1 MNITVL
7 VDNNPNP
14 ARPELRAEHGLSL
27 FVEAGG
33 ARILFD
39 TGASDLFLMNAK
51 LLGIDPSTV
60 DAVVL
65 SHGHYDHGGGL
76 AAFAEINKG
85 AAIHLGQGAMDEHY
99 IKVVGPLRKKIGLSR
114 VLRAAI
120 GERLIVVRGKR
131 EIAKNVFLVSP
142 IEPGARIPSDRKLF
156 FMKTGGSIRQDDF
169 AHEVMLAIEEKNE
182 VVLLTG
188 CSHNGLMNMIEA
200 AQKAFPGKTL
210 KAVIGG
216 FHLTNPIT
224 KKLGETPE
232 YIRSIG
238 QALAGNPRI
247 LKVISGHCTGIPAF
261 GLLKQEMNEKLG
273 QLEVGMRMVF

>member
-1 MNITVL
+1 MKITVL

-14 ARPELRAEHGLSL
+14 ARPELKAEHGLSL
-27 FVEAGG
+27 FVEAGC

-39 TGASDLFLMNAK
+39 TGASDLFLKNAK
-51 LLGIDPSTV
+51 LLGIDVSTV

-76 AAFAEINKG
+76 AAFAEINKE
-85 AAIHLGQGAMDEHY
+85 AAIHLGEGALDEHY
-99 IKVVGPLRKKIGLSR
+99 VRVAGPIRKRIGLSGP
-114 VLRAAI
+114 VRAAI
-120 GERLIVVRGKR
+120 GERPIVVHGRR
-131 EIAKNVFLVSP
+131 EIAKNAFLVSP
-142 IEPGARIPSDRKLF
+142 IEPGARMPSDRKLF
-156 FMKTGGSIRQDDF
+156 FRETSGGIRQDDF
-169 AHEVMLAIEEKNE
+169 AHEVMLVLEENGE

-188 CSHNGLMNMIEA
+188 CSHNGLMTMIEA
-200 AQKAFPGKTL
+200 ARKAFPGKTI

-247 LKVISGHCTGIPAF
+247 LKVVSGHCTGSPAF
-261 GLLKQEMNEKLG
+261 ALLKQEMNEKLM
-273 QLEVGMRMVF
+273 QLEVGMQMVF

>member
-7 VDNNPNP
+7 VDNNRNP
-14 ARPELRAEHGLSL
+14 ARPDLAAEHGLSL

-39 TGASDLFLMNAK
+39 TGASDLFLKNAK
-51 LLGIDPSTV
+51 LLGIDLTTV

-76 AAFAEINKG
+76 AAFARINAG
-85 AAIHLGQGAMDEHY
+85 AAIHLGQGAMDEHD
-99 IKVVGPLRKKIGLSR
+99 IQVVGPLRKKIGLSR
-114 VLRAAI
+114 ALRAAI
-120 GERLIVVRGKR
+120 GERLIVVRGKPG
-131 EIAKNVFLVSP
+131 IAKNVYLISP
-142 IEPGARIPSDRKLF
+142 IEPSDDIPSDRALF
-156 FMKTGGSIRQDDF
+156 FKETSGGIRQDDF
-169 AHEVMLAIEEKNE
+169 AHEVMLGIEENGE

-188 CSHNGLMNMIEA
+188 CSHNGLLNMVGA
-200 AQKAFPGKTL
+200 AEKAFPGKTI

-224 KKLGETPE
+224 KKLGETPDR
-232 YIRSIG
+232 IRSIG
-238 QALAGNPRI
+238 QALAGNTRI
-247 LKVISGHCTGIPAF
+247 RKVISGHCTGSLAF
-261 GLLKQEMNEKLG
+261 ALLKQEMKEKLG